1 MNMNIF
7 LINWNYNNNNFLAR
21 AKKLESN
28 GYKIV
33 YWVGSHS
40 IEVSKSNRQDFPE
53 TIFHNR
59 QDAILGKPA
68 KEFADVQFT
77 PPGEKIIRNFYELES
92 ILSTIKQFEK
102 SGKSGFEKKNL
113 YHYYL
118 QYWLGV
124 MDKLKPDAIIFTAPP
139 HTGFDFVIYNIAKF
153 LKIKTI
159 LFLYT
164 MISDRHLLVNEYT
177 IGSQSLRKEIEN
189 NRSKE
194 YKVDDLSPDVRDYY
208 LNQIDK
214 ASDSTPRELKVAKNK
229 NSGFNL
235 LLIKLKLIAKSIL
248 DFSIFNKVFLFIIKK
263 IGPNFKK
270 EYLKWQNQIDYNKK
284 FIYVPLHYQPE
295 CSTAPMGGV
304 FVDQILMIKILAA
317 AVPDDWQI
325 YVKEHPYQWLIQG
338 INYTNARYSGY
349 FEAIAKIKKVKLVSA
364 KTVSIELIE
373 KSQAVVI
380 VAGTAGW
387 EAVMRQKPVLIFGY
401 PWYRD
406 APGVFKVN
414 DVESCQVALAKI
426 NSGFKV
432 KEQEIIN
439 YLASFDKISFQTYFD
454 ELSTSRSKLST
465 EEHINIM
472 LEVLTEELG
481 ANNDLS

>member
-1 MNMNIF
+1 MNIF
-7 LINWNYNNNNFLAR
+7 LINWNYNNKNFLAR
-21 AKKLESN
+21 AKRLESN

-33 YWVGSHS
+33 YWVGSHK
-40 IEVSKSNRQDFPE
+40 IEVSEQTRQEFPE

-59 QDAILGKPA
+59 EDAIAGKPV

-77 PPGEKIIRNFYELES
+77 PPGEEVIRNFYETES

-102 SGKSGFEKKNL
+102 SGKSVFEKKNL

-118 QYWLGV
+118 EYWLGV
-124 MDKLKPDAIIFTAPP
+124 IGKLNPEAIIFTAPP
-139 HTGFDFVIYNIAKF
+139 HTGFDFIIYNVAKF

-177 IGSQSLRKEIEN
+177 IGSESLRKEIEN

-194 YKVDDLSPDVRDYY
+194 YKIDDLAPDIRNCY
-208 LNQIDK
+208 LSQINK

-229 NSGFNL
+229 HSGFNL
-235 LLIKLKLIAKSIL
+235 LLIKLKLIVKSIL
-248 DFSIFNKVFLFIIKK
+248 DLSIFKKFFLFINKK

-270 EYLKWQNQIDYNKK
+270 EYLRLQSQIDYNKK
-284 FIYVPLHYQPE
+284 FVYMPLHYQPE

-304 FVDQILMIKILAA
+304 FVDQILMIKILSASI
-317 AVPDDWQI
+317 PDDWQI
-325 YVKEHPYQWLIQG
+325 YVKEHPFQWLIQG
-338 INYTNARYSGY
+338 INYTNARYQGY
-349 FEAIAKIKKVKLVSA
+349 FETIANIKKVKLVSA
-364 KTVSIELIE
+364 KTVSVDLIE

-387 EAVMRQKPVLIFGY
+387 EAVIRQKAVLIFGY

-414 DVESCQVALAKI
+414 DVGSCKAALAKI

-439 YLASFDKISFQTYFD
+439 YLASFDKISFKTYFD
-454 ELSTSRSKLST
+454 ELSTFRSKLSFKEQVDIIFNT
-465 EEHINIM
+465 LIK
-472 LEVLTEELG
+472 ELG
-481 ANNDLS
+481 TNNNLKQ